1 MAVQIT
7 TGSSSTGKA
16 NVNANFELEVHTPT
30 TEANAGFVQIS
41 SENDAGEAT
50 GTRSCL
56 SPETDDDYRL
66 RTATDSLWDSETFN
80 YAAANTGKHITR
92 LTTFTV
98 SYAAGYFTTNAASVT
113 TANSSAMLA
122 TYRNFPVYGADQ
134 TYAEIS
140 AGISAAMV
148 SGTTIDM
155 GFFSN
160 SGSTPFAPAD
170 GAYIR
175 ITNAGVVGIVNYNG
189 TETSTGAFKDTDG
202 VTNLALSPNITY
214 HFVVS
219 VNEREVQ
226 FWIDDVLRGS
236 LSVDETATGQPF
248 MQGSLPFAVRHTIG
262 AGGAG
267 GALQFKLADYTIS
280 KGGYAPVR
288 SWETTLAAAG
298 MMGYQGQSG
307 HTQGSTANYANSA
320 NPTAAVPTN
329 TTAALGTGLGGQF
342 WETDT
347 LAATTDGII
356 CSYLNPAPTINITGR
371 CLIIRGVKIAS
382 HVQTVLGAG
391 AGYVASYSL
400 AFGHNALSLA
410 TSEAATTKAP
420 RRIALGFQTVAS
432 TAAALTLLADV
443 QYKFDC
449 PIVINPGEYVA
460 VVKKKIGAAP
470 ASGTIAHA
478 ITFDAVFE

>member
-16 NVNANFELEVHTPT
+16 DVTTTFDLQVRTPT

-50 GTRSCL
+50 GSRYCT

-66 RTATDSLWDSETFN
+66 RIAVDSLWDSTTFN
-80 YAAANTGKHITR
+80 YTAANTSKHITR

-98 SYAAGYFTTNAASVT
+98 SYASGFFATNAASVT

-122 TYRNFPVYGADQ
+122 TYRHFPVFGADQ
-134 TYAEIS
+134 TYAEIT
-140 AGISAAMV
+140 AAISASMV
-148 SGTTIDM
+148 SGTTLDL
-155 GFFSN
+155 GFFTN

-175 ITNAGVVGIVNYNG
+175 VTNAGVVGIVNYNG
-189 TETSTGAFKDTDG
+189 TETPTGTFKTTDG
-202 VTNLALSPNITY
+202 VTNFTLAANVAY

-219 VNEREVQ
+219 VNEREVE

-236 LSVDETATGQPF
+236 ISIDVTATGQPF
-248 MQGSLPFAVRHTIG
+248 MQGSLPFAVRHAIG

-267 GALQFKLADYTIS
+267 GVLQFKIADYTIS
-280 KGGYAPVR
+280 KGGYNPSRQWDTVM
-288 SWETTLAAAG
+288 AAAG
-298 MMGYQGQSG
+298 MMGYQGQDG

-356 CSYLNPAPTINITGR
+356 CSYLNPIPSVNITGK
-371 CLIIRGVKIAS
+371 CLIIKGVKISS
-382 HVQTVLGAG
+382 HVQTVLGVG
-391 AGYVASYSL
+391 GYVASWSL

-410 TSEAATTKAP
+410 TAEAATTKAP
-420 RRIALGFQTVAS
+420 RRVALGFQTVAS
-432 TAAALTLLADV
+432 TAPALTLLADV

-460 VVKKKIGAAP
+460 VVKKKIGTAS
-470 ASGTIAHA
+470 ASGVVAHL